1 MRACVEDAGNL
12 IDSLRCSKL
21 KQYFFFIFPPF
32 LYIFWRAAHFP
43 SPPSSYFRC
52 YYSFRFDFV
61 VVIVSWLGVALD
73 LQPSIVGN
81 RGSTGLSLVR
91 VLRVGRI
98 LRLIPRVPGLLKLF
112 NTLVLSLPALLNIG
126 GVMLGAYF
134 FSLYVLL
141 LSAAE
146 RDGMLAALF

>member
-1 MRACVEDAGNL
+1 M
-12 IDSLRCSKL
+12 
-21 KQYFFFIFPPF
+21 
-32 LYIFWRAAHFP
+32 
-43 SPPSSYFRC
+43 
-52 YYSFRFDFV
+52 

-134 FSLYVLL
+134 FFSVCFVVV
-141 LSAAE
+141 
-146 RDGMLAALF
+146 GG